1 MSETYEAIVS
11 ADVRTAIED
20 DEELFLE
27 LWEEL
32 IADQKR
38 LGSDLLL
45 TQRTMDFFAHMFRSY
60 VQGIIEGVVVF
71 GAFDNAVLMWGKA
84 GELPWDSSF
93 GKWANGWGTYVRPEY
108 QKQGWSK
115 KIREEGKRHLKLM
128 GFEALLGGPLNKNNI
143 ARESCLKFG
152 GRLHQEIFLFDLR

>member
-20 DEELFLE
+20 DEELFLG

-32 IADQKR
+32 IADQER
-38 LGSDLLL
+38 LGNDILL

-84 GELPWDSSF
+84 GELPWDSRL

-115 KIREEGKRHLKLM
+115 KIREEGKRHLRLM
-128 GFEALLGGPLNKNNI
+128 GFETLLGGPFHKNDI
-143 ARESCLKFG
+143 GRESWIRFG
-152 GRLHQEIFLFDLR
+152 ARPHQELLLVDLR